1 MYKKQIAS
9 SHGSIVR
16 GVRCAVFHLLVLLL
30 LTSASY
36 PQGAPRTRVP
46 KKKAPILTAAQ
57 EQALQTM
64 DAIALEARQIDD
76 PGIRADLQALIGDA
90 LWEFDKPTARS
101 IFLDA
106 FKNAT
111 ALENKGEARVAQSDV
126 IRHIWLRDPAMARDF
141 LKRLSESEDS
151 QNNPDGIASIQTTFG
166 LTSSDPA
173 NLQSLKLADSL
184 FDSNPQAA
192 GDLIDSALKNGVSF
206 AGISRL
212 SQLRESDPER
222 ANQIFSR
229 SINQLRSMDPS
240 AGVVAAIAMA
250 DYVSPSC
257 AFCPSRPLDPETASL
272 FYQAALNILRAAS
285 RSTYAPPP
293 LKAEFQAKLIQYS
306 HEMQA
311 MLAMMLTKLANPADA
326 AELQKIYREQAQLLD
341 SKRQQLLSA
350 VGQIQQAPD
359 KFSAAFSAAESLTD
373 NDQRDSALSKLV
385 EIALS
390 QNPTDDF
397 HQQLEDKISA
407 IGPGALHDRAWS
419 LLKIREVRKDVKD
432 GKLEAAYGLSLR
444 LPDRFVRAQ
453 ALREVSMK
461 LNGKSDLS
469 LNAADVLSQALQ
481 SAESASSSIERT
493 GLMFKI
499 VANFMSLKEDER
511 AFDALLLSSTTVA
524 QLSRDDFQ
532 KLPVSKVP
540 TSLFD
545 FAGTFGKL
553 GSVDFEKTMQ
563 VAQGIKWKEF
573 RLAAEISTC
582 RSILSP

>member
-1 MYKKQIAS
+1 
-9 SHGSIVR
+9 
-16 GVRCAVFHLLVLLL
+16 
-30 LTSASY
+30 
-36 PQGAPRTRVP
+36 
-46 KKKAPILTAAQ
+46 
-57 EQALQTM
+57 M

-126 IRHIWLRDPAMARDF
+126 IRLIWLRDPAMARDF

-257 AFCPSRPLDPETASL
+257 AFCPSRPLEPETASL

-285 RSTYAPPP
+285 RSTYVPPP

-359 KFSAAFSAAESLTD
+359 RFSAAFSAAESIAD
-373 NDQRDSALSKLV
+373 NDQRDAALSKLV

-397 HQQLEDKISA
+397 HQQLEDKINA

-419 LLKIREVRKDVKD
+419 LLKIREVRKDIKD

-453 ALREVSMK
+453 ALREVAMK

-493 GLMFKI
+493 GFMFKI
-499 VANFMSLKEDER
+499 AGNFVGLKEDER
-511 AFDALLLSSTTVA
+511 AFDALLLSSTTLA
-524 QLSRDDFQ
+524 QLSKDDFQ

-563 VAQGIKWKEF
+563 VAQGIKWREF

>member
-1 MYKKQIAS
+1 
-9 SHGSIVR
+9 
-16 GVRCAVFHLLVLLL
+16 
-30 LTSASY
+30 
-36 PQGAPRTRVP
+36 
-46 KKKAPILTAAQ
+46 
-57 EQALQTM
+57 
-64 DAIALEARQIDD
+64 
-76 PGIRADLQALIGDA
+76 
-90 LWEFDKPTARS
+90 
-101 IFLDA
+101 
-106 FKNAT
+106 
-111 ALENKGEARVAQSDV
+111 
-126 IRHIWLRDPAMARDF
+126 
-141 LKRLSESEDS
+141 
-151 QNNPDGIASIQTTFG
+151 
-166 LTSSDPA
+166 
-173 NLQSLKLADSL
+173 
-184 FDSNPQAA
+184 
-192 GDLIDSALKNGVSF
+192 
-206 AGISRL
+206 
-212 SQLRESDPER
+212 
-222 ANQIFSR
+222 
-229 SINQLRSMDPS
+229 
-240 AGVVAAIAMA
+240 
-250 DYVSPSC
+250 
-257 AFCPSRPLDPETASL
+257 
-272 FYQAALNILRAAS
+272 
-285 RSTYAPPP
+285 
-293 LKAEFQAKLIQYS
+293 
-306 HEMQA
+306 MQA

-373 NDQRDSALSKLV
+373 NDQRDAALSKLV

-390 QNPTDDF
+390 QNSTDDF

-419 LLKIREVRKDVKD
+419 LLKIREVRKDIKD
-432 GKLEAAYGLSLR
+432 GKLEDAYGLSLR

-461 LNGKSDLS
+461 LNVKSDLS
-469 LNAADVLSQALQ
+469 LNAADILSQALQ

-493 GLMFKI
+493 GFMFKI
-499 VANFMSLKEDER
+499 VGNFVGLKENER

-563 VAQGIKWKEF
+563 VAQGIKWREF

>member
-1 MYKKQIAS
+1 MYKKQIANS
-9 SHGSIVR
+9 QGSIMR
-16 GVRCAVFHLLVLLL
+16 GIRCAVFKVVVILL

-36 PQGAPRTRVP
+36 TQGAPRTRAP
-46 KKKAPILTAAQ
+46 KKKVPVLTAAQ
-57 EQALQTM
+57 QQALQTL
-64 DAIALEARQIDD
+64 DGIALEARQIDD
-76 PGIRADLQALIGDA
+76 PGIRADLQAMIGDA
-90 LWEFDKPTARS
+90 LWDFDKPTARS

-111 ALENKGEARVAQSDV
+111 TLENKGEARIAQSDV
-126 IRHIWLRDPAMARDF
+126 IRRFWLRDPAMARDL
-141 LKRLSESEDS
+141 LKRMSESEDS
-151 QNNPDGIASIQTTFG
+151 QGSPDGIASMQATFG
-166 LTSSDPA
+166 LTTSDPA

-192 GDLIDSALKNGVSF
+192 AELVDTALKNGVSF

-212 SQLRESDPER
+212 SQLRESDPQR

-229 SINQLRSMDPS
+229 SIDQLRSMDPG

-257 AFCPSRPLDPETASL
+257 AFCPSRPLDPETASRY
-272 FYQAALNILRAAS
+272 YQAALNILRAAS
-285 RSTYAPPP
+285 RSTFVPPP

-311 MLAMMLTKLANPADA
+311 MLAIMLTKLASPADT
-326 AELQKIYREQAQLLD
+326 AELQKIYKEQAQLLD
-341 SKRQQLLSA
+341 SKKQQLMSA
-350 VGQIQQAPD
+350 VSQIQQAAD
-359 KFSAAFSAAESLTD
+359 KFSAAFSAAESIVD
-373 NDQRDSALSKLV
+373 KDQRDSALSKLV

-390 QNPTDDF
+390 QNSTDDF
-397 HQQLEDKISA
+397 HQQLEDKISE
-407 IGPGALHDRAWS
+407 IGPGELHDRAWS
-419 LLKIREVRKDVKD
+419 LLKIREVRKNIKD

-453 ALREVSMK
+453 ALREVSIK
-461 LNGKSDLS
+461 VNGKSGLP
-469 LNAADVLSQALQ
+469 LNAADVLLQALQ

-493 GLMFKI
+493 AFMFKI
-499 VANFMSLKEDER
+499 VGNFVRLKEDER
-511 AFDALLLSSTTVA
+511 AFDALLLSSTTLA

-532 KLPVSKVP
+532 KSPVSKAP

-553 GSVDFEKTMQ
+553 GSVDFEKTML
-563 VAQGIKWKEF
+563 VAQGIKWREF
-573 RLAAEISTC
+573 KLAAEISTC